1 MTFCL
6 SFIFYAFL
14 MASVSPVSAIDSV
27 IPVGRICKPGP
38 PLKASPGKM
47 NCLVIGDSI
56 SIGYTPWVAKML
68 GDGYQVQH
76 APWDQRYGGALDSKH
91 GLQCLRIFLQTV
103 MLEPTEYDVIIFNF
117 GLHDVNCCGN
127 WPEEY
132 TAPVDYAENLNA
144 ITSILLSTGAKL
156 GYVLTTPVPYNVTL
170 NNRVKQYN
178 SIAGHVMKQYPT
190 IATAD
195 LYTRVI
201 DVCGDP
207 PYVSCII
214 AGTQP
219 SPHYTTHGYQYLSE
233 RIKDLI
239 LDLTQDIDKNLLSW
253 KKQES
258 LRWVASKYSVPCSD
272 KSGKVVTMCPYNT
285 TCCDDP
291 FSSTGQGCCLIPKAI
306 PCGDGMHCCP
316 AGFECDPGC
325 SKYKCSCRKK
335 Q

>member
-1 MTFCL
+1 
-6 SFIFYAFL
+6 
-14 MASVSPVSAIDSV
+14 
-27 IPVGRICKPGP
+27 
-38 PLKASPGKM
+38 
-47 NCLVIGDSI
+47 
-56 SIGYTPWVAKML
+56 ML

-76 APWDQRYGGALDSKH
+76 APWGQYGGAMDSKY

-103 MLEPTEYDVIIFNF
+103 MLEPTEYDVIVFNF

-132 TAPVDYAENLNA
+132 TTPVDYAENLNA

-219 SPHYTTHGYQYLSE
+219 SPHYTTQGWQYLSE

-258 LRWVASKYSVPCSD
+258 LVRILLSLACAYGSFLFIV
-272 KSGKVVTMCPYNT
+272 
-285 TCCDDP
+285 
-291 FSSTGQGCCLIPKAI
+291 
-306 PCGDGMHCCP
+306 
-316 AGFECDPGC
+316 
-325 SKYKCSCRKK
+325 
-335 Q
+335 